1 MIDPLL
7 PLPQAAI
14 DLAKSS
20 ESFAAI
26 AYWDELG
33 KVWTAGYGETKG
45 VKEGDTRTEP
55 EALANLTA
63 LLQTIC
69 DRINADCTWDGLT
82 SDEMAAL
89 IDFGYNLGIGA
100 LEGSTLWRLLM
111 AGDVAGADAGAV
123 VGTTPRPNANR
134 PGKALPCGSNKAIA
148 PFSQICRPGVGIDS
162 GCQYITP
169 RPR

>member
-1 MIDPLL
+1 MIDSPI

-20 ESFAAI
+20 ESFAAV

-33 KVWTAGYGETKG
+33 KVWTVGYGETAG
-45 VKEGDTRTEP
+45 VKEGDTRTEA
-55 EALANLTA
+55 EALADLTA

-69 DRINADCTWDGLT
+69 DAINRDCTWESLT

-89 IDFGYNLGIGA
+89 VDFGYNLGIGA

-111 AGDVAGADAGAV
+111 AGDIAGADAQFPRWDEAGGHV
-123 VGTTPRPNANR
+123 VRGLLNRREAEAALFMEGNSNGT
-134 PGKALPCGSNKAIA
+134 
-148 PFSQICRPGVGIDS
+148 S
-162 GCQYITP
+162 G
-169 RPR
+169 